1 MTRAELEGEIETL
14 LRESGLDYDDL
25 LLTLNR
31 LTEQFEREAED
42 QG

>member
-1 MTRAELEGEIETL
+1 MTREELEGEIETL

-31 LTEQFEREAED
+31 LLEQFEREAEN

>member
-1 MTRAELEGEIETL
+1 VTRAELEGEIETL